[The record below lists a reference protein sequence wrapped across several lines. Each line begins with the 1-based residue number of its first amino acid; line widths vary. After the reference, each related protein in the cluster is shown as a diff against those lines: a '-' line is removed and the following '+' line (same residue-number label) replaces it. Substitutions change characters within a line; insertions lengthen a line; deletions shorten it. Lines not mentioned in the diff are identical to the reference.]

1 MMESIFPLYYTAFLL
16 LSMTIVLINEWIE
29 AEVAIFGTLILLLL
43 GNVITVKEAFAGF
56 SNVGVLTIGLLFIVA
71 GSLQTTG
78 ALNTIT
84 PLLLGDKPV
93 HRRRRLLRIL
103 FPVST
108 FSAFLNNTPIVALFI
123 PLVRSWTE
131 KYNMAPSKFFIPI
144 SYAAIL
150 GGMCTL
156 IGTSTNLVIHGML
169 IENGERGFAFFEISK
184 IGFPVMLIGLLFL
197 IIAGYKLLPDRKEP
211 LVELGETTRE
221 FVCELKIT
229 KNYEHIG
236 KSIEQA
242 GLRHLK
248 GLFLFQIERNGK
260 IIAPAGPDEKLQ
272 LHDRLFFTGIPK
284 TIVELQKTPGLQVIK
299 DSVFDLKNYDADVI
313 KTYEAVVSPSSPL
326 VGRNVRESN
335 FRGKYGAVIIAIHRN
350 GERIQ
355 KKIGDIVLRSGDTL
369 LLLAEQGFMK
379 KWYHSNDFYLISDT
393 ARIYSKP
400 VRHARLASIVFV
412 GMVAMAAS
420 QFIPLI
426 AAAGL
431 AALLLIL
438 SRSISPSD
446 AKNMIEWRVLI
457 IIAGAFGIARA
468 IQNSGLAEAIS
479 NGMMSLVQ
487 PLGIIG
493 ILSGIYVLT
502 SVYNCFITS
511 NAAAAFLFPVAL
523 STALNFNIDIR
534 PMAMTVTIAAA
545 ASFAT
550 PIGYQTNLMVYS
562 PGGYKFSDYLR
573 IGIPMQILTGIFAIA
588 IIYFIYF

>member
-16 LSMTIVLINEWIE
+16 ISMTIVLINEWVE

-43 GNVITVKEAFAGF
+43 GNVITVNEAFAGF

-84 PLLLGDKPV
+84 PFLLGDKPV
-93 HRRRRLLRIL
+93 YHRRRLLRIL

-131 KYNMAPSKFFIPI
+131 KYNMSPSKFFIPI

-169 IENGERGFAFFEISK
+169 IENGQRGFAFFEISK
-184 IGFPVMLIGLLFL
+184 IGFPVMLIGLLYL

-236 KSIEQA
+236 KSIEHA

-248 GLFLFQIERNGK
+248 GLFLFQIERDGK

-350 GERIQ
+350 GERVR
-355 KKIGDIVLRSGDTL
+355 KKIGDIVLRPGDTL
-369 LLLAEQGFMK
+369 LLLGEQHFMK

-393 ARIYSKP
+393 AWIYSKP
-400 VRHARLASIVFV
+400 VWHARLAGIVFV
-412 GMVAMAAS
+412 GMVAMAAL
-420 QFIPLI
+420 QVIPLI

-457 IIAGAFGIARA
+457 IIAGAFGIAHA
-468 IQNSGLAEAIS
+468 IQNSGLAEVIS

-502 SVYNCFITS
+502 SVYTSFITN

-523 STALNFNIDIR
+523 STALNFNIDVR

-573 IGIPMQILTGIFAIA
+573 VGIPLQTLIGIFAIA
-588 IIYFIYF
+588 LIYFIYF